1 MTQYFT
7 HQSFEQWPFLERL
20 RAQSLSRCNQLSA
33 AIADLE
39 LVEQHVLTVFAVG
52 SAGRLELSAK
62 SDLDGVVV
70 LKHPISESITDALM
84 AAIESQYHAQGFEVA
99 KSSGIY
105 RQPVLREQLLD
116 ESRRGCLDETPSVYG
131 KRIQTLLDARP
142 LFAQQQFA
150 QLQAQV
156 LHWFCPHLLGSDSQY
171 SYLLAELKRY
181 FHAYS
186 AWQNFKFDKSDDD
199 GWLLRQGK
207 LRVTRTVTIAAT
219 ILLIGA
225 STDKKHTFDFDSY
238 LAATPAERVRGV
250 FLLYGQ
256 QQLADRFLTRYEEA
270 VELMHDSA
278 IRAEWIKHSPTKFE
292 EVYDNLPESYKSVQ
306 NAAQKLAAMITAFI
320 LDRRD
325 DWATSFYQDCLF

>member
-7 HQSFEQWPFLERL
+7 HQSFEQWPYLERV
-20 RAQSLSRCNQLSA
+20 RAQSLRRCEQLGA
-33 AIADLE
+33 AIADLAIVQE
-39 LVEQHVLTVFAVG
+39 HVLTVFAVG
-52 SAGRLELSAK
+52 SAGRLELSAE

-70 LKHPISESITDALM
+70 LKHPVSESITDALM

-105 RQPVLREQLLD
+105 RQPILREQLLD
-116 ESRRGCLDETPSVYG
+116 ETRRGCLDETPDVYG

-142 LFAQQQFA
+142 LFANQQFG
-150 QLQAQV
+150 QLRAEILQ
-156 LHWFCPHLLGSDSQY
+156 WFCPKLLRSDSRY
-171 SYLLAELKRY
+171 RYLLAELQRY

-225 STDKKHTFDFDSY
+225 SSDKKLAFEFDSY
-238 LAATPAERVRGV
+238 LAATPVERVRSV

-256 QQLADRFLTRYEEA
+256 QQQVDEFLTHYERA
-270 VELMHDSA
+270 VELMHEPA
-278 IRAEWIKHSPTKFE
+278 IRAQWIKQSPAKFA
-292 EVYDNLPESYKSVQ
+292 EVDNDLPESYQSVHK
-306 NAAQKLAAMITAFI
+306 ASQKLSAIITAFI
-320 LDRRD
+320 LDRRG
-325 DWATSFYQDCLF
+325 DWAASFYQDCLF